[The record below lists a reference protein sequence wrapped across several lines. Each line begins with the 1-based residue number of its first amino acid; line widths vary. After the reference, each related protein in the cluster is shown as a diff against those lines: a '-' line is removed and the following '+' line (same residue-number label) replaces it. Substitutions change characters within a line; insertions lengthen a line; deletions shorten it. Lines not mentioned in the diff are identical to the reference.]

1 MPPGLSFTIILERHM
16 LYKILVCRLIC
27 TVPPPS
33 DSIVSSG
40 YYSKLNIFL
49 EKGTQMAKTFA
60 SLFRSTFFST
70 VRQHL
75 LSNCRERCQT
85 FSPRCR
91 GPPAS
96 EIKVFPNFRRT
107 GGNSA
112 WALTM
117 QKKRTGLRQTGK
129 TPEKYE
135 DVSISPGTINAM
147 HTYDWEAF
155 LAHSIY
161 SSHTQALSVYLSGVT
176 EDDRSTLFQKYPLPS
191 VSFDIDDFSGR
202 YSWIET
208 ISDAH
213 LTA

>member
-1 MPPGLSFTIILERHM
+1 MLPAILWAQKNIEKRAKIPTDRKDSESQTVNIESDREALKVLPGLSFTIILERHM
-16 LYKILVCRLIC
+16 LYKILVCSLIC

-40 YYSKLNIFL
+40 CYSKLNIFL
-49 EKGTQMAKTFA
+49 EKGTQMAKAFA

-112 WALTM
+112 WALAI

-129 TPEKYE
+129 NSRKIRRCWYAT
-135 DVSISPGTINAM
+135 
-147 HTYDWEAF
+147 
-155 LAHSIY
+155 
-161 SSHTQALSVYLSGVT
+161 
-176 EDDRSTLFQKYPLPS
+176 RSN
-191 VSFDIDDFSGR
+191 
-202 YSWIET
+202 
-208 ISDAH
+208 
-213 LTA
+213 